1 MAFYNLAQKSGV
13 RKDSGIEIPM
23 KLTHKEIS
31 DIVGISRETATR
43 VLNHLQN
50 QDLIKVETRRFVIR
64 DPDRLLDE
72 LLFG

>member
-1 MAFYNLAQKSGV
+1 
-13 RKDSGIEIPM
+13 M

-43 VLNHLQN
+43 VLNHLQQ
-50 QDLIKVETRRFVIR
+50 QDLIKVDARRFIIR

-72 LLFG
+72 LLFE